1 MTKQLFD
8 PFQDRKSRDIRNSLS
23 TALFESID
31 SDENS
36 KIYDIA
42 KSFEVSTL
50 EDYYSEYV
58 TNRLRRYEEALQVIS
73 KGREDPIWRALVLW
87 DLELFFEVHEVLE
100 HAWYSAKG
108 EEKLLLQAL
117 IRAAG
122 VFIKQELGYDVQ
134 ARKIAAKAIAVL
146 EHTTLLSE
154 YCDVTILTD
163 ALTKPG
169 TMAPKL
175 L

>member
-31 SDENS
+31 SGEKS
-36 KIYDIA
+36 KVYDIA
-42 KSFEVSTL
+42 KSYEDSAL
-50 EDYYSEYV
+50 ENHYCEYV
-58 TNRLRRYEEALQVIS
+58 ANRLLKYEEALQIIS
-73 KGREDPIWRALVLW
+73 EGREDPIWRALVLW

-134 ARKIAAKAIAVL
+134 ARKIAAKAIAVIK
-146 EHTTLLSE
+146 HTTLLTE
-154 YCDVTILTD
+154 YCDVTILAD
-163 ALTKPG
+163 ALAKPG

>member
-31 SDENS
+31 SGDKS
-36 KIYDIA
+36 KVYDIA
-42 KSFEVSTL
+42 KSYENSALATH
-50 EDYYSEYV
+50 YSEYV
-58 TNRLRRYEEALQVIS
+58 VNRLLKYEKALQVIS
-73 KGREDPIWRALVLW
+73 EGREDPIWRALVLW

-100 HAWYSAKG
+100 HAWYGAKG
-108 EEKLLLQAL
+108 DEKLLLQAL
-117 IRAAG
+117 IRSAG
-122 VFIKQELGYDVQ
+122 VFIKQELGYDAQ

-146 EHTTLLSE
+146 EHTTLLTE
-154 YCDVTILTD
+154 YCDVTILVG
-163 ALTKPG
+163 ALVKPG
-169 TMAPKL
+169 AAAPKL